1 LRRQLPEVCAGW
13 SGIILADRR
22 ATDVGWAAARR
33 NLRRYAARIAFGRH
47 GRDRVAG
54 EDRCAVLPLLSRREP
69 QLLGLLTVFGWVA
82 TLLAILAILMARQA
96 ERRIQLTRD
105 KRGMMTAQL
114 GLWLGWAT
122 VAYTA
127 LSLVTW
133 PIRQVTSNL

>member
-1 LRRQLPEVCAGW
+1 MWGGPLPAATAGDTRPALL
-13 SGIILADRR
+13 SVVMAAIALLAKI
-22 ATDVGWAAARR
+22 V
-33 NLRRYAARIAFGRH
+33 
-47 GRDRVAG
+47 
-54 EDRCAVLPLLSRREP
+54 VLPLLSRREP
-69 QLLGLLTVFGWVA
+69 QLLGLLAVFGWVA
-82 TLLAILAILMARQA
+82 TLLAVLAILMARQA